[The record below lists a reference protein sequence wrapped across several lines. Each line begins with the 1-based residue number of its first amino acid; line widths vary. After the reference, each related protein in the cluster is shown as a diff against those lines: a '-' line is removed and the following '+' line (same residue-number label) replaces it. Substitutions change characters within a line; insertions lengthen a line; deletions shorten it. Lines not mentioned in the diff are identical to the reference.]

1 VGTGSIACY
10 RYIFFFGDNTEI
22 VLFNIVIEL
31 YDGKLGV
38 I

>member
-1 VGTGSIACY
+1 VLSLLIIY
-10 RYIFFFGDNTEI
+10 IYIFFFGDNTEI